1 MQWNCSDPE
10 RLVYSLLLYLVSL
23 SLLRTDDLLEFRVAV
38 YGLPSCFASWTA
50 SFCLLV
56 FRLASQVLSSLTCR
70 PYVSSLDLCIQISPR
85 VSSGFAF
92 YTPYCTTPH
101 HCPPFSTRHLA
112 IIVNT

>member
-1 MQWNCSDPE
+1 MTVCWKNA
-10 RLVYSLLLYLVSL
+10 LVKKQMLGIV
-23 SLLRTDDLLEFRVAV
+23 LRTNDSLEFRAAI

-56 FRLASQVLSSLTCR
+56 FRLASQVLLSLTCR
-70 PYVSSLDLCIQISPR
+70 PYVSSLDLCVKDLASR
-85 VSSGFAF
+85 LEWFCF
-92 YTPYCTTPH
+92 LCPYCTTPH